1 MVYADNVKD
10 WNNPCTDQS
19 IPRSV
24 GRRSGYVRHSLNR
37 LPEKPEEDILPE
49 GSKGYPK
56 YLNKYP
62 GKTEIIRR
70 ITTSVLSVS
79 PKFT

>member
-10 WNNPCTDQS
+10 WNNLVLTKAFLDLLGEDPDD
-19 IPRSV
+19 
-24 GRRSGYVRHSLNR
+24 VRHSLNR

-56 YLNKYP
+56 YLISIRARP
-62 GKTEIIRR
+62 EIIRR